1 MGHRIFSQPFMDTGM
16 EGRSSSLI
24 HFGAGGPG
32 LADVGPDT
40 ARTDSGG
47 TSSGCG
53 SNQTGSGG
61 ADVRFNRL
69 SLDSTNVTPAH
80 GQAHAPGSKVL
91 SSNPADSVE
100 LTDEAI
106 MQALAQA

>member
-1 MGHRIFSQPFMDTGM
+1 MGHRIFSQPFMNAGM

-24 HFGAGGPG
+24 HFGAGAPG

-40 ARTDSGG
+40 ARDSGG

-61 ADVRFNRL
+61 ADVGINRL
-69 SLDSTNVTPAH
+69 SLDSTNVAPAH
-80 GQAHAPGSKVL
+80 GQNNAPASKVL
-91 SSNPADSVE
+91 SSNPVDSVE

>member
-1 MGHRIFSQPFMDTGM
+1 MGHRIFSQPFMNAGM

-24 HFGAGGPG
+24 HFGAGAPG
-32 LADVGPDT
+32 LAGVGPDT
-40 ARTDSGG
+40 ARDSGG

-53 SNQTGSGG
+53 SNPTGSGG
-61 ADVRFNRL
+61 ADVGINRL
-69 SLDSTNVTPAH
+69 ALDSINVAPAH
-80 GQAHAPGSKVL
+80 GQNNAPASKVL
-91 SSNPADSVE
+91 SSDPADSVE